1 MTLVP
6 ENMEKVMKALVATG
20 ETQGARKSDFTHC
33 VEGELVWM
41 LDPCPN
47 SKRNPDG
54 PCACG
59 RSFSGMSS
67 HGYTTTALVRDIPW
81 LTEGNY
87 AAAMRASFE
96 ANGWCSCCRTRPVP
110 TLIHELIERA
120 AAFPVGTVVERRLN
134 ELVERAA
141 AGSVTG

>member
-20 ETQGARKSDFTHC
+20 ETQGARQSDFTHC
-33 VEGELVWM
+33 VDGELVWM
-41 LDPCPN
+41 LDPCPT
-47 SKRNPDG
+47 SMRSPDG

-87 AAAMRASFE
+87 AAAMRASFD
-96 ANGWCSCCRTRPVP
+96 ANGWCSCCRMRPVP
-110 TLIHELIERA
+110 TLIRELTERA
-120 AAFPVGTVVERRLN
+120 AALPVGAVVERRLN
-134 ELVERAA
+134 EVVERAPA
-141 AGSVTG
+141 DSARE